1 MRQIVL
7 VLNIPTIAVPK
18 RKVFVVSRIYLLPHS
33 FRKQKICFNQC
44 RFLFQKL
51 RTWKSKLTYGTRNQF
66 PKEEVLPKILKPN
79 FLKRR
84 RSWTSSFRCISTAT
98 LNAKCIYS
106 EKTFSFVRKQSLRKV
121 LRILDNREK
130 IGSNPCG
137 VSFCLREKPLFWKK
151 RS

>member
-18 RKVFVVSRIYLLPHS
+18 RKVFVVSRIYHLPHS

-51 RTWKSKLTYGTRNQF
+51 RTWKSKLTCGRKNQF
-66 PKEEVLPKILKPN
+66 PKEEVLPKTLKPN
-79 FLKRR
+79 YPKRR
-84 RSWTSSFRCISTAT
+84 RSWTSSFRCISTAK
-98 LNAKCIYS
+98 LNAKLTYN
-106 EKTFSFVRKQSLRKV
+106 EKTFSFVKKQSLRKV

-130 IGSNPCG
+130 IGSHPCG
-137 VSFCLREKPLFWKK
+137 VSFCL
-151 RS
+151 